1 MVSLLKTFA
10 RGILYVLGLPF
21 FILALLIF
29 AVIGLFAF
37 LFQAIKSI
45 IFFFTGQKFFPEL
58 PEDKELRLLKE
69 KQNVSYN
76 REMEKEIEKDI
87 ITPYEEPNNL
97 EEPSEELFNNLTNEQ
112 ISTPLKEEAPA
123 PSVEDVC
130 FRPSYEEEIKEEPF
144 ERINED
150 EVHEET
156 ILNDFIQ
163 DEQPEIE
170 EINEDVS
177 VDKQDHTVLETIEKK
192 ESEEDLVEEL
202 ETYIPR
208 SSNYSAADEDEDT
221 DNGVDID
228 YDVR

>member
-1 MVSLLKTFA
+1 MVSLLKTFG

-45 IFFFTGQKFFPEL
+45 IFFFTGQRFFPEL

-69 KQNVSYN
+69 KQNAP
-76 REMEKEIEKDI
+76 MEAEKDI
-87 ITPYEEPNNL
+87 VTPYHEIKDMEEPQEDLMSNL
-97 EEPSEELFNNLTNEQ
+97 TRESTPAPEVTPTPAPATAPAASVEEACFKPSFETEPKEEEPVIEED
-112 ISTPLKEEAPA
+112 I
-123 PSVEDVC
+123 
-130 FRPSYEEEIKEEPF
+130 
-144 ERINED
+144 
-150 EVHEET
+150 HEEV
-156 ILNDFIQ
+156 ILNDFIE

-170 EINEDVS
+170 EVHQNITMGDEE
-177 VDKQDHTVLETIEKK
+177 HTILETAEEK

-208 SSNYSAADEDEDT
+208 SSNYSAADEDEDIDT
-221 DNGVDID
+221 GVDID
-228 YDVR
+228 YNVR